1 MVDSD
6 QRLSHGTVLMAGLRR
21 ALVGVVLVWFASQ
34 AAVAQVQAPDQT
46 PLPPSLRQAA
56 QDVGSPEARV
66 RRRAL
71 RDLREHGGPETL
83 VLLGRLIRDQQL
95 GIRED
100 ALDLVARIYVEPP
113 AGQRIHTVEEAFGLG
128 PFYVTPWPAPPELT
142 QALVSALADD
152 HASVR
157 RDSAYVLAIVAR
169 MPASS
174 EIAFELMAS
183 LSDRLSDV
191 RLAAARALG
200 RLRVTAAGLQLVG
213 RINDEALDVRLA
225 AMRALGDIRE
235 RSAVPALTE
244 QFEFYT
250 RGIAGRQALDA
261 LARIGDPRSVP
272 LFETHRGSDHPE
284 RRMAAYEG
292 LARSGAAKTT
302 AGLEAELAPERDEQV
317 RLALAFALASSGR
330 SLAPIV
336 EALAGEDHL
345 RLQALGYLVELAPV
359 HAAELQTRLRD
370 PDPVVRQH
378 VAVALG
384 FLGGPETSQAL
395 AAAATDTNPLVR
407 NAVQVAQLR
416 LRSTSR

>member
-1 MVDSD
+1 
-6 QRLSHGTVLMAGLRR
+6 MAGFRR
-21 ALVGVVLVWFASQ
+21 ALVGVVLIWFASQ
-34 AAVAQVQAPDQT
+34 AAVAQVQVPDQT
-46 PLPPSLRQAA
+46 PLPPSLRQAE
-56 QDVGSPEARV
+56 QDAESAEARV

-83 VLLGRLIRDQQL
+83 VLLGRFIRDQQL

-113 AGQRIHTVEEAFGLG
+113 AGRRIHSVEEAFGLG
-128 PFYVTPWPAPPELT
+128 PFHVTPWPAPPELT
-142 QALVSALADD
+142 QALLSALADD
-152 HASVR
+152 FASVR
-157 RDSAYVLAIVAR
+157 RDSAYVLGIVAR
-169 MPASS
+169 TPTSS
-174 EIAFELMAS
+174 EIASFELIAS
-183 LSDRLSDV
+183 LSDRRSDV

-200 RLRVTAAGLQLVG
+200 RLRVPSAGHQLVG
-213 RINDEALDVRLA
+213 RINDDALDVRLA

-244 QFEFYT
+244 QFEYYT
-250 RGIAGRQALDA
+250 RGVAGRQALDA

-272 LFETHRGSDHPE
+272 LFETHRGSDHPD

-292 LARSGAAKTT
+292 LARSGGAKTT
-302 AGLEAELAPERDEQV
+302 AGLEAELASERDAQV

-330 SLAPIV
+330 SVAPIV
-336 EALAGEDHL
+336 EGLAGEDHL
-345 RLQALGYLVELAPV
+345 RQQALGYLVELAPA

-378 VAVALG
+378 VAIALG

-407 NAVQVAQLR
+407 NAVQIAQLR
-416 LRSTSR
+416 IRSTSR